1 MKPNKYFDH
10 NTYLSRLQEVS
21 IMVIGIGSRIRGSF
35 SLKLV
40 TALLVTIAL
49 MAVAGVAVQAQTGA
63 QVEDDAER
71 NVQRTA
77 EVQASELDQW
87 ITGNK
92 RQARTLSQR
101 QVLRTDDPEQISS
114 ALQEEVEEGHVAEEV
129 VAIHYLNAKEGQV
142 TASSKEKFIGAKP
155 KEQQPPFLSKLKAGF
170 EGPDEVYV
178 SEPFRIPIA
187 DFPVVAILTPVPD
200 QEKRFIV
207 FMINPTEQTTELRQ
221 PVDGGFTT
229 VVSDNGQPV
238 AEPEGET
245 ASYPDAVRSEVS
257 ASSDANPVGVVETSD
272 ELVGYATVEETG
284 WIVLSHAPSEEAY
297 ALTQTVRRGMAGMFL
312 LGVLGLGLI
321 GITVGRST
329 SKSIAQ
335 LAERAKEFEAGDLE
349 GDLETSRS
357 DEIGQLYEAFDSMRQ
372 SLKQSLEKT
381 QAARDRAEEKKRE
394 MEDLANHLE
403 EKADE
408 LGDVTAAAAQG
419 DLTLRMDTESETESM
434 TRIAESY
441 NELVGEMERTI
452 AELRAFADQ
461 VATYSEEVT
470 ASSEEIESASQS
482 VSASVQDI
490 SHRTDEQHE
499 KFQVVTERMNEVSAT
514 TEEIAS
520 LCEQVSTIAERTA
533 STGTEGREAARRAI
547 EAMEAIDDD
556 AKAATEEIRALQER
570 TEQVEEIAEF
580 IADVAEQTNML
591 ALNANIEASRR
602 NSNSEGAGFGAV
614 AEEVK
619 EMSDDTRDAAE
630 EIETITD
637 ELRSQTERAV
647 EQVTDTRT
655 EIVERTDS
663 VRDAATAL
671 SQIADYAEET
681 HTGVQEIT
689 TATQQ
694 QAASTQEVVAMVEE
708 AASIS
713 EAVNNE
719 AGSVASAAEEQTS
732 AISEVTESA
741 SRLSMQAQK
750 LREQLEEYEVDA
762 DTMPEPAMLAD
773 GPTDRDGPDRDDGG
787 WDQDEGWEPA
797 TQD

>member
-1 MKPNKYFDH
+1 
-10 NTYLSRLQEVS
+10 
-21 IMVIGIGSRIRGSF
+21 MVTGIGDRIRGSF
-35 SLKLV
+35 SLKL
-40 TALLVTIAL
+40 TIALLVTVGV
-49 MAVAGVAVQAQTGA
+49 MAVAGVVVQAQTGG
-63 QVEDDAER
+63 QVEEDAER

-77 EVQASELDQW
+77 EVQASEMDQW

-101 QVLRTDDPEQISS
+101 QVLQTDDPSQISP
-114 ALQEEVEEGHVAEEV
+114 ALNTEVEEGHVATEV
-129 VAIHYLNAKEGQV
+129 VAIHYLNLEEKQI
-142 TASSKEKFIGAKP
+142 TASSKERFVGTNP
-155 KEQQPPFLSKLKAGF
+155 KEQQPPFLSKIKEGF
-170 EGPDEVYV
+170 AGPDEVYV

-207 FMINPTEQTTELRQ
+207 FMMNPTGQTTELRQ
-221 PVDGGFTT
+221 PVEGGFTT
-229 VVSDNGQPV
+229 VVTDSGSSV
-238 AEPEGET
+238 ATPEDET
-245 ASYPDAVRSEVS
+245 GVYPDAIRAEISS
-257 ASSDANPVGVVETSD
+257 SSDASQVGVAEVD
-272 ELVGYATVEETG
+272 DKVVGYAQVEETG
-284 WIVLSHAPSEEAY
+284 WIVLSHAPREQAY
-297 ALTQTVRRGMAGMFL
+297 ALTRTVRRGMAGMFL

-321 GITVGRST
+321 GVTVGRNT
-329 SKSIAQ
+329 SRSLKK
-335 LAERAKEFEAGDLE
+335 LARRAREFEEGSLE
-349 GDLETSRS
+349 GDLETSRR
-357 DEIGQLYEAFDSMRQ
+357 DEIGQLYEAFDSMRH
-372 SLKQSLEKT
+372 SLSQSLEET
-381 QAARDRAEEKKRE
+381 QAARERAEQQKDE
-394 MEDLANHLE
+394 MEALANHLE
-403 EKADE
+403 EKATE
-408 LGDVTAAAAQG
+408 LGDVTEAAANG
-419 DLTLRMDTESETESM
+419 DLTLRMETESENESM
-434 TRIAESY
+434 TRIAASY
-441 NELVGEMERTI
+441 NTLVGEMETTI

-470 ASSEEIESASQS
+470 ASSEEIESASES

-490 SHRTDEQHE
+490 SRRTDEQHE
-499 KFQVVTERMNEVSAT
+499 KFQIVTERMNEVSAT

-533 STGTEGREAARRAI
+533 TTGKQGREAARRAI
-547 EAMEAIDDD
+547 KAMEAIDED
-556 AKAATEEIRALQER
+556 AEDATEEIEALQER
-570 TEQVEEIAEF
+570 TREVEEIAEF

-602 NSNSEGAGFGAV
+602 DPESEGGGFGAV

-619 EMSDDTRDAAE
+619 QMSDDTREAAE
-630 EIETITD
+630 EIETIIHD
-637 ELRSQTERAV
+637 LRSQTETAV
-647 EQVTDTRT
+647 TQVTNTRE

-671 SQIADYAEET
+671 SDIADYAEET

-713 EAVNNE
+713 EAVNHE

-741 SRLSMQAQK
+741 SRLSVQAGK

-762 DTMPEPAMLAD
+762 KTMPKPELLD
-773 GPTDRDGPDRDDGG
+773 DDDGPDDGDRADRDDSR
-787 WDQDEGWEPA
+787 EWEPA
-797 TQD
+797 AQD